1 MAALDDEFE
10 RSRELAG
17 WLVEVGKRRRS
28 ARAADASADLVPDA
42 PRHQGQ
48 GTLPR
53 LLLFVVLA
61 MASLQYFYLDALLEV
76 ASLRRL
82 IVFVFTGANG

>member
-10 RSRELAG
+10 RCRELAG

-28 ARAADASADLVPDA
+28 AHGAGALAALVPDA
-42 PRHQGQ
+42 PRQQGHSA
-48 GTLPR
+48 LPR

-61 MASLQYFYLDALLEV
+61 VACLQYFYLDALLEV

-82 IVFVFTGANG
+82 IVFVFTGAND